1 MHTEMR
7 EIAPLVVCNIPY
19 VHIKGGS
26 RNPWYIGHACN
37 FAEAILYVL
46 HIKCIF
52 YYMYILHITKI
63 TSMTLWRF
71 PILVDFPFFRLCNRR
86 DVIGH
91 ANQKLSRFQEL
102 KILDK
107 CSLLCLIYYYLS
119 VLYHEKIQKWETKNW
134 FSGIFSARMG

>member
-1 MHTEMR
+1 
-7 EIAPLVVCNIPY
+7 
-19 VHIKGGS
+19 
-26 RNPWYIGHACN
+26 
-37 FAEAILYVL
+37 
-46 HIKCIF
+46 
-52 YYMYILHITKI
+52 
-63 TSMTLWRF
+63 MTLWRF